1 MKIEALVSFCGVL
14 TMAGGEVREY
24 SDEAVLSDLLKAGYI
39 KEVKEEKKPRSP
51 KKAVSAGESK

>member
-14 TMAGGEVREY
+14 TMAEGEVREY

-39 KEVKEEKKPRSP
+39 KEAKEEKKPRPP
-51 KKAVSAGESK
+51 KKAVSTGESK